1 MRPIFSVDFKV
12 MVGNECR
19 FIERIVWWWDP
30 QPESVGNS
38 RSFSSASFSSSWK
51 TKKGRKERERERERE
66 VVRVVFVLRFL
77 FAVVAVKGRP
87 FRWRG
92 PFQRRV
98 CVCVCFKAPSAIVG
112 QIGTAE
118 ENKKKSDTKCISN
131 YVYLKRKKRG
141 RRKDDRPNVKGERNT
156 RRKEQQQQQKQQQ
169 QQQQQHQR
177 MMARI
182 GRSGSRLYLMSRCVL
197 IDRCDSF
204 IYLVR
209 GRP

>member
-98 CVCVCFKAPSAIVG
+98 CVCV
-112 QIGTAE
+112 
-118 ENKKKSDTKCISN
+118 
-131 YVYLKRKKRG
+131 LKRRRPLWVKLGPPKKTKKNQTRNVF
-141 RRKDDRPNVKGERNT
+141 RTMCILNEKKEEEEKTTDRT
-156 RRKEQQQQQKQQQ
+156 
-169 QQQQQHQR
+169 
-177 MMARI
+177 
-182 GRSGSRLYLMSRCVL
+182 
-197 IDRCDSF
+197 
-204 IYLVR
+204 
-209 GRP
+209 